1 MSNHPPEGTV
11 VLIKTSHFF
20 VSRLT
25 PAQVGALGVIGIL
38 GGDAELILA
47 AYFDAYSKSSIQSL
61 DVGSIVAGDWHH
73 AIVVS
78 QSASDTPEGRVP
90 QRHEKPECVVLVK
103 TGIEA
108 WEIHVHGGQAVTKSL
123 LKTFVLA
130 GAAEIP
136 WNEWFAC
143 NGSSYRNNVIR
154 GQLARVDGFYAA
166 QILTRQLS
174 GYFQRDIKQIQQ
186 FIRKSEKSQDN
197 LKGAQTVI
205 NRLQRSARVGMRL
218 AEPWKV
224 ILLGPV
230 NAGKSSLLN
239 ALAGYARSIVSPHAG
254 TTRDV
259 LATRVVLNGWAV
271 DLTDTAGFR
280 PVNDSQQLAPSIEKE
295 GIERAME
302 AARSADL
309 ILNVR
314 SINELEKERFSVEKV
329 GKDYPPCIDVGT
341 KADLSDNKQSI
352 GKSLSAG
359 LIMTSART
367 GEGLDELVKVIVET
381 LMPEAREPTDCFVGG
396 VPITSEDLDVVKDLH
411 KKIEIYSRD
420 L

>member
-1 MSNHPPEGTV
+1 MKV
-11 VLIKTSHFF
+11 VDALKDSRF
-20 VSRLT
+20 VVTRLT
-25 PAQVGALGVIGIL
+25 PSQVGALGVIGIL
-38 GGDAELILA
+38 GEEAGLILNA
-47 AYFDAYSKSSIQSL
+47 HFEAYSKSSIQTLDIGSL
-61 DVGSIVAGDWHH
+61 VAGDWHH
-73 AIVVS
+73 TIVMNQSVS
-78 QSASDTPEGRVP
+78 DSAEGTVP
-90 QRHEKPECVVLVK
+90 QRQEKSECVVLVK
-103 TGIEA
+103 TGTET

-143 NGSSYRNNVIR
+143 NGSNYRNNVIR
-154 GQLARVDGFYAA
+154 DQLARVDGFYAA

-186 FIRKSEKSQDN
+186 LICKSGKSQDN
-197 LKGAQTVI
+197 LKKAQTVI
-205 NRLQRSARVGMRL
+205 NRLEQSARVGMRL
-218 AEPWKV
+218 AEPWQV

-271 DLTDTAGFR
+271 DLTDTAGFH
-280 PVNDSQQLAPSIEKE
+280 PVSDFQQLAPSIEKE

-314 SINELEKERFSVEKV
+314 ALNEPQKDEVSLGTGGEGGPPSLE
-329 GKDYPPCIDVGT
+329 VGT
-341 KADLSDNKQSI
+341 KADLSDSKQSI
-352 GKSLSAG
+352 GKSISAG
-359 LIMTSART
+359 LIVTSAHT
-367 GEGLDELVKVIVET
+367 GEGLDELVKLIIET
-381 LMPEAREPTDCFVGG
+381 LIPEAREPTDYFVGG
-396 VPITSEDLDVVKDLH
+396 VPITSEDLDVVKELH

>member
-1 MSNHPPEGTV
+1 MKV
-11 VLIKTSHFF
+11 VDALKDSRF
-20 VSRLT
+20 VVTRLT
-25 PAQVGALGVIGIL
+25 PSQVGALGVIGIL
-38 GGDAELILA
+38 GEEAGLILNA
-47 AYFDAYSKSSIQSL
+47 HFEAYSKSSIQTLDIGSL
-61 DVGSIVAGDWHH
+61 VAGDWHH
-73 AIVVS
+73 TIVMNQSVS
-78 QSASDTPEGRVP
+78 DSAEGTVP
-90 QRHEKPECVVLVK
+90 QRQEKSECVVLVK
-103 TGIEA
+103 TGTET

-143 NGSSYRNNVIR
+143 SGSNYRNNVIR
-154 GQLARVDGFYAA
+154 DQLARVDGFYAA

-174 GYFQRDIKQIQQ
+174 GYFQRDINQIQQ
-186 FIRKSEKSQDN
+186 LICKSGKSQDN
-197 LKGAQTVI
+197 LKKAQTVI
-205 NRLQRSARVGMRL
+205 NRLEQSARVGMRL
-218 AEPWKV
+218 AEPWQV

-271 DLTDTAGFR
+271 DLTDTAGFH
-280 PVNDSQQLAPSIEKE
+280 PVSDFQQLAPSIEKE

-314 SINELEKERFSVEKV
+314 ALNEPQKDEVSLGSGGEGGPPSLE
-329 GKDYPPCIDVGT
+329 VGT
-341 KADLSDNKQSI
+341 KADLSDSKQSI
-352 GKSLSAG
+352 GKSISAG
-359 LIMTSART
+359 LIVTSAHT
-367 GEGLDELVKVIVET
+367 GEGLDELVKLIIET
-381 LMPEAREPTDCFVGG
+381 LIPEAREPTDYFVGG
-396 VPITSEDLDVVKDLH
+396 VPITSEDLDVVKELH

>member
-1 MSNHPPEGTV
+1 MKV
-11 VLIKTSHFF
+11 VDLLKDHRF
-20 VSRLT
+20 VVTRLT
-25 PAQVGALGVIGIL
+25 PSQVGALGVIGIL
-38 GGDAELILA
+38 GEEAELILNA
-47 AYFDAYSKSSIQSL
+47 HFDAYSKSSIQTLDIGSL
-61 DVGSIVAGDWHH
+61 VAGDWHH
-73 AIVVS
+73 TIVMNQSVS
-78 QSASDTPEGRVP
+78 DSAEGTVP
-90 QRHEKPECVVLVK
+90 QRQEKSECVVLVK
-103 TGIEA
+103 TGTET

-143 NGSSYRNNVIR
+143 NGSNYRNNVIR
-154 GQLARVDGFYAA
+154 DQLARVDGFYAA

-186 FIRKSEKSQDN
+186 LICKSGKSQDN
-197 LKGAQTVI
+197 LKKAQTVI
-205 NRLQRSARVGMRL
+205 NRLEQSARVGMRL
-218 AEPWKV
+218 AEPWQV

-271 DLTDTAGFR
+271 DLTDTAGFH
-280 PVNDSQQLAPSIEKE
+280 PVSDFQQLAPSIEKE

-314 SINELEKERFSVEKV
+314 ALNEPQKDEVSLGSGGEGGPPSLE
-329 GKDYPPCIDVGT
+329 VGT
-341 KADLSDNKQSI
+341 KADLSDSKQSI
-352 GKSLSAG
+352 GKSHIG
-359 LIMTSART
+359 RF
-367 GEGLDELVKVIVET
+367 
-381 LMPEAREPTDCFVGG
+381 DCDIRPYWRG
-396 VPITSEDLDVVKDLH
+396 
-411 KKIEIYSRD
+411 SR
-420 L
+420 